1 MGNGY
6 LQAKRSRGSP
16 LQLWPPN
23 AITPEQVIRHHCF
36 KRRGGMG
43 RQALATPLS
52 YLHFVFHIKVKGITL
67 KDPRVFIMFA

>member
-1 MGNGY
+1 MVIYKLNAQGGH
-6 LQAKRSRGSP
+6 LCSCG
-16 LQLWPPN
+16 PPN
-23 AITPEQVIRHHCF
+23 AITPEQVLRHHCF